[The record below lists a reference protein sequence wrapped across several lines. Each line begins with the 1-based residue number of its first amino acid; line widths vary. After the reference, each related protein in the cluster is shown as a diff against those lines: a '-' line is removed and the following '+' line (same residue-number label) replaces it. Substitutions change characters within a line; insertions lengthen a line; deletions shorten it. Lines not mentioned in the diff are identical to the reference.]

1 MFYFVIYC
9 LTKLRS
15 NIYYP
20 STLIKHLFCSIAN
33 ICKMSSKI
41 VKKKKRIAP
50 MASFKNDIVEFNLK
64 CKFTLKEEE
73 FLHMTSWDEINLFI
87 CTDI

>member
-1 MFYFVIYC
+1 
-9 LTKLRS
+9 
-15 NIYYP
+15 
-20 STLIKHLFCSIAN
+20 
-33 ICKMSSKI
+33 MSSKI